1 MTSITQLKFCDCS
14 QLNMIAG
21 RTLEVEFAH
30 DDKTG
35 ETIFI
40 MVDRRNPLQTA
51 LDEASCLHDFRKPL
65 EVQIYNEVMFLSKFL
80 LILSGLLQH
89 NTLAQQQ
96 EHSVF
101 MECSSFCCSTASC
114 RFTYSIQCTVF

>member
-1 MTSITQLKFCDCS
+1 MYYVLSLNDIDTQLKFCDCS

-30 DDKTG
+30 EDKTG

-40 MVDRRNPLQTA
+40 MVDRRNLLQTA

-65 EVQIYNEVMFLSKFL
+65 EVQIYNEVKFF
-80 LILSGLLQH
+80 SVDF
-89 NTLAQQQ
+89 TRSAPA
-96 EHSVF
+96 EHISPL
-101 MECSSFCCSTASC
+101 
-114 RFTYSIQCTVF
+114 